1 MDSVA
6 VPTVARRAPRRAT
19 GGVRYVLGILLGT
32 WTGRIGLTLLALLI
46 LIALFGPWL
55 APYDAAA
62 RSGAPFERPS
72 AAHWLGTNDIG
83 QDILSELIV
92 GTRVSLVIGFT
103 AAALAILIGTLVG
116 VVAGFTGGRTDA
128 LLMRLVD
135 VVLVLPFIPLMIVL
149 AAFFG
154 ASAGNLIVAIAL
166 LIWARPARIIRSSAL
181 GIRSLTYVEGA
192 HALGA
197 SQLHILWKH
206 VLPGVLPIAVSQF
219 ILAASSSIL
228 IEASLAFLGLGD
240 PIRKSWG
247 TVLYYAQIRGAFLN
261 GSWPW
266 WVVPPGLLIS
276 TAVLGF
282 ALTGRAIE
290 TALFPR
296 LLGRK

>member
-1 MDSVA
+1 MLLS
-6 VPTVARRAPRRAT
+6 TWMGRT
-19 GGVRYVLGILLGT
+19 G
-32 WTGRIGLTLLALLI
+32 LALL
-46 LIALFGPWL
+46 LFLLFLAGAGPWI

-62 RSGAPFERPS
+62 QTGAPFSAPS

-92 GTRVSLVIGFT
+92 GTRVSLSIGFT
-103 AAALAILIGTLVG
+103 AAALAIVLGTLVG
-116 VVAGFTGGRTDA
+116 VIAGFLGGRTDA
-128 LLMRLVD
+128 TLMRLVD

-154 ASAGNLIVAIAL
+154 ASAGNLIIAISL
-166 LIWARPARIIRSSAL
+166 LIWARPARVIRSSAL
-181 GIRSLTYVEGA
+181 GIRNLTYVEGA
-192 HALGA
+192 QALGA
-197 SQLHILWKH
+197 SNLHILWKH

-266 WVVPPGLLIS
+266 WVVPPGVLIS
-276 TAVLGF
+276 MAVLGF
-282 ALTGRAIE
+282 ALTGRAVE
-290 TALFPR
+290 AALFPR
-296 LLGRK
+296 LQQRQ

>member
-1 MDSVA
+1 MASSSLPALV
-6 VPTVARRAPRRAT
+6 VRASSPLRGAKFIL
-19 GGVRYVLGILLGT
+19 GVLLSN
-32 WTGRIGLTLLALLI
+32 WSGRIGLTLLLALVMLALL
-46 LIALFGPWL
+46 GPWI
-55 APYDAAA
+55 APYDPSE
-62 RSGAPFERPS
+62 RSGTPFSAPS

-92 GTRVSLVIGFT
+92 GTRVSLLIGFT
-103 AAALAILIGTLVG
+103 AAAVAILIGTVVG
-116 VVAGFTGGRTDA
+116 VTAGFLGGRVDA

-149 AAFFG
+149 AAFLG
-154 ASAGNLIVAIAL
+154 ASAGNLILAIAL
-166 LIWARPARIIRSSAL
+166 LIWARPARVIRSSAL
-181 GIRSLTYVEGA
+181 GIRNLTFVEGA
-192 HALGA
+192 RALGA
-197 SQLHILWKH
+197 SNPHILWRH

-219 ILAASSSIL
+219 ILAASGSIL
-228 IEASLAFLGLGD
+228 IEASLSFLGLGD

-276 TAVLGF
+276 SAVLGF

-290 TALFPR
+290 TYLFPR
-296 LLGRK
+296 LRQHS